1 MVYLFQVL
9 FFLGFIIALFGV
21 WIERIIVMGAIS
33 EENLRATPLAYTHK
47 KRLENLAFYK
57 KILIRR
63 GDSLHWYWIMYC
75 IYEYSDK
82 YMYLMI
88 LIGILSIVF

>member
-1 MVYLFQVL
+1 
-9 FFLGFIIALFGV
+9 
-21 WIERIIVMGAIS
+21 MGAIS

-57 KILIRR
+57 KILICR

-75 IYEYSDK
+75 IYECSDK